1 MHVYVC
7 KLCRDMCFHVDMGG
21 ERPFICAEEGTEA
34 RGRT

>member
-7 KLCRDMCFHVDMGG
+7 KYAETCFHVDMGG
-21 ERPFICAEEGTEA
+21 ERPFIRAEEGTEA